1 MTGFISTVASGDFVL
16 AFVAVSVFSFDFDLA
31 VVAISLSTR
40 DFALS
45 FVAIS
50 VSTRDFA
57 LSLASVFTCVVELVL
72 LLSSAIDSAAKGSF
86 LLLFFVDSLE
96 AGAIEGDAV
105 IEAVAVSHFFEEPR
119 AVGLAGV
126 ITGVLSPNFL
136 PDFAAGV
143 KTMAVF
149 VVVSTVGTVGEL
161 VILDAVSSS
170 FRFEPRFVCF
180 DGIEAA
186 STATSGSSAAEKV
199 KNML

>member
-1 MTGFISTVASGDFVL
+1 M
-16 AFVAVSVFSFDFDLA
+16 A
-31 VVAISLSTR
+31 VVAISVSTR
-40 DFALS
+40 NFALS

-50 VSTRDFA
+50 VLTRDLA
-57 LSLASVFTCVVELVL
+57 LSFVSVFTCVVELVL
-72 LLSSAIDSAAKGSF
+72 LLSSAVDSAVKGSF

-96 AGAIEGDAV
+96 ACAIEGDAV
-105 IEAVAVSHFFEEPR
+105 VEEVSHFFDEPR

-149 VVVSTVGTVGEL
+149 VGVSTVGTEGEL

-180 DGIEAA
+180 DAVEAA
-186 STATSGSSAAEKV
+186 STATSGSSAVEKV
-199 KNML
+199 NKML